1 MRLRFLFLSLFTI
14 ASYGCSNTSNPSID
28 DYQKSNGDANS
39 SSSDQN
45 AGLLQALPDSQIP
58 ERILECRS
66 KGVTGS
72 VQNGTYGCDQ
82 QGLGECGDLP
92 LEKQE
97 KVIDY
102 AKKNLDGYGVFACS
116 KESEI
121 FYVYFFKE
129 NENKG
134 LDIFKLEIEE

>member
-1 MRLRFLFLSLFTI
+1 MRLRFLVLSLITL
-14 ASYGCSNTSNPSID
+14 ASFGCSNTSNPSID
-28 DYQKSNGDANS
+28 DYKKSNGNANA

-45 AGLLQALPDSQIP
+45 VGLLQALPDSELP

-66 KGVTGS
+66 QGVTGS
-72 VQNGTYGCDQ
+72 VQGGTYGCDQ
-82 QGLGECGDLP
+82 QELGECGDLP
-92 LEKQE
+92 LEKQQ

-102 AKKNLDGYGVFACS
+102 AKESLQGYGVFACS
-116 KESEI
+116 KESGI
-121 FYVYFFKE
+121 FFIYFFKE